1 MGGAEEVESHLLPSI
16 REHLNNEIG
25 LLTVRSASD
34 CEAWLR
40 STYLG
45 VRIAARP
52 GHYAAQVNVDLRR
65 DGAEGIVREICKRAV
80 EDLSSLEMVRSDP
93 TTGKLEQ
100 LEPGRILSH
109 CYLRLDT
116 LKNFQGCR
124 DHLSLEGSL
133 WLVAA
138 SRKTFWRGVFSDLRG
153 LSGFPS
159 CGTKN
164 LRDPLAFRA
173 FSERLSARRMTVWSN
188 SAPDSD
194 QHCTQIPGVGQVI
207 ANRLVKAGLSRL
219 DDLEGATAQVIEG
232 AAQRPFPFGSKI
244 KSEVKKLPP
253 RVEYSM
259 LTYVIYNV
267 PIGRQEVVREVC
279 TDQSPCSPCP

>member
-80 EDLSSLEMVRSDP
+80 EDISSLEMVRSDP

-173 FSERLSARRMTVWSN
+173 FSERLSARRMTVW
-188 SAPDSD
+188 
-194 QHCTQIPGVGQVI
+194 
-207 ANRLVKAGLSRL
+207 
-219 DDLEGATAQVIEG
+219 
-232 AAQRPFPFGSKI
+232 
-244 KSEVKKLPP
+244 
-253 RVEYSM
+253 
-259 LTYVIYNV
+259 
-267 PIGRQEVVREVC
+267 
-279 TDQSPCSPCP
+279 